1 MTLYFYDCGC
11 VREVPYRRAYHKRCP
26 VHKTEC
32 KVMRIV
38 AECKQCGGQAENKR
52 RETTKVIR
60 KPSVCDDCKRKN
72 YLDNQK
78 TRQAQVKNLKNEDK
92 EKSSR
97 STVRKCHVPGCTNPV
112 CYPNYWLCRR
122 HYLGSV
128 QSVVHAMP
136 RTRVV
141 DR

>member
-11 VREVPYRRAYHKRCP
+11 VKEVPYRMEYQKRCP
-26 VHKTEC
+26 VHKEPC
-32 KVMRIV
+32 KVMRVV

-52 RETTKVIR
+52 KEATKVIR

-78 TRQAQVKNLKNEDK
+78 KRQAQVKNLKNEDK
-92 EKSSR
+92 KKR
-97 STVRKCHVPGCTNPV
+97 HGSTRRTCHAPGCKNKVTW
-112 CYPNYWLCRR
+112 PNYWLCRKCF
-122 HYLGSV
+122 LGIKPREY
-128 QSVVHAMP
+128 HAMP
-136 RTRVV
+136 QTRVV